1 MFASPY
7 ELWFELMKDED
18 RRESEKVLD
27 GLDVDVPAGDT
38 VGESSGE
45 LCVELSMVAGWAA
58 TEGDS
63 VPFPVFNGGSAAIS
77 GGCPSSR
84 PIFSEASS
92 QSLLTPSSSSADS
105 ESGLKPFF
113 HVSGSDPTAV
123 DFVDNLLLLLR
134 DGLF

>member
-45 LCVELSMVAGWAA
+45 SCVELSMAA

-123 DFVDNLLLLLR
+123 DFVDNLLFLLR
-134 DGLF
+134 GGLF